1 MSRVEKDPQD
11 GRNMLRLEKYLRSV
25 LAGQSDVAAVYLL
38 GSALSGKMRRDSDID
53 LALLPV
59 TGQKISM
66 RTRLELAAQLEE
78 RLNRTIDIGVITAQ
92 NLVYAREAILNG
104 RRLVTLHRD
113 DTEAAET
120 RLLGSY
126 FTFRQDR
133 KEVEESYRVV
143 RQCRPE

>member
-1 MSRVEKDPQD
+1 MSQGENDQQD
-11 GRNMLRLEKYLRSV
+11 GRNMMMVQKYVSSV
-25 LAGQSDVAAVYLL
+25 LSGQSDVAAVYLL
-38 GSALSGKMRRDSDID
+38 GSAHSGKMRRDSDID
-53 LALLPV
+53 IALLPV
-59 TGQKISM
+59 TGRKISM

-78 RLNRTIDIGVITAQ
+78 KLNRTIDIGVITAQ

-104 RRLVTLHRD
+104 RRLVTLQQH

-126 FTFRQDR
+126 FIFRQDR

-143 RQCRPE
+143 R